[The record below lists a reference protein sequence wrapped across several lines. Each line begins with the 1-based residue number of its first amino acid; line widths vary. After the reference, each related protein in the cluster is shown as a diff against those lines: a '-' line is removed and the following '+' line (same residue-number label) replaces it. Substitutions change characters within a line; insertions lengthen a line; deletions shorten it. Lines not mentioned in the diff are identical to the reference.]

1 MDVVELANQAFA
13 DSEWD
18 PERLHRVLRV
28 PRYHIYFVA
37 PELSFLTTKFWEI
50 WRPFRFAKGWASR
63 FIAINRAKDAGL
75 LSDYGLVFAKG
86 WVLARP
92 RDPRLPPIAFS
103 QQELS
108 VSDSGLEIVTVT
120 QPYVSVQLPPP
131 GVPVEQLVERLIIF
145 QRIVRLAGK
154 PLQVAMARV
163 DIATGKFVSPSA
175 TDIDLGERARL
186 AFAISAGLPVS
197 ANWKIIGAKAP
208 EKLARLIASQHPE
221 DLGVPGP
228 WTKESLAAFMVV
240 TGIAHPQLASTIA
253 EKVLG

>member
-1 MDVVELANQAFA
+1 MEVVELANQAFA

-18 PERLHRVLRV
+18 PEQYHRTLRV

-50 WRPFRFAKGWASR
+50 WRPFRFAKGWATR

-75 LSDYGLVFAKG
+75 LSDYGLVFARG
-86 WVLARP
+86 WILARP

-108 VSDSGLEIVTVT
+108 VSDSGLEIVTVA
-120 QPYVSVQLPPP
+120 QPYISVQLRPP
-131 GVPVEQLVERLIIF
+131 GIPGGQLVERLIIF
-145 QRIVRLAGK
+145 QRIVRADK
-154 PLQVAMARV
+154 PLQVAMVRV
-163 DIATGKFVSPSA
+163 DVVTGKFVTPSA
-175 TDIDLGERARL
+175 TDLDLGERARL

-197 ANWKIIGAKAP
+197 ANWKVIGAKAP

-228 WTKESLAAFMVV
+228 WTRESLAAFMVV
-240 TGIAHPQLASTIA
+240 TGIAHPQLAVTIA
-253 EKVLG
+253 ERVLE